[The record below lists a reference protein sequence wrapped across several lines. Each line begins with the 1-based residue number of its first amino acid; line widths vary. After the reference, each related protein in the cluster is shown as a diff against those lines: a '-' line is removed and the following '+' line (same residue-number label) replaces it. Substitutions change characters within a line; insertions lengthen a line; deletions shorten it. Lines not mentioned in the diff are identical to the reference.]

1 MLIIDAYASIRGKG
15 LLTSDSMAA
24 GTNSGAT
31 LPCFSTA
38 VRRADRLLNR
48 IYDDALRPS
57 GLATTQ
63 YALLETLARA
73 NGSLA
78 HGQLAS
84 RQEMAGTTLSRNLKP
99 LLRDGLVAVE
109 PGVDRRTRLVTIT
122 PRGEEVLALAHPLWC
137 TAQEQIFADLGAPGA
152 ERLLEDLAHLIAQL
166 RDERGKD
173 REHAR

>member
-1 MLIIDAYASIRGKG
+1 MN
-15 LLTSDSMAA
+15 DSMAVMKEGGSA
-24 GTNSGAT
+24 
-31 LPCFSTA
+31 LPCFSTT

-63 YALLETLARA
+63 YALLATLA
-73 NGSLA
+73 NSDGSLA

-84 RQEMAGTTLSRNLKP
+84 RQEMAGTTLSRTLKP

-122 PRGEEVLALAHPLWC
+122 PRGEKALAMARPLWS
-137 TAQEQIFADLGAPGA
+137 TAQERVFADVGEVGAVH
-152 ERLLEDLAHLIAQL
+152 LLEDLAGLIAQL

-173 REHAR
+173 RGYAR